1 MSEDEDS
8 GLPAATGAS
17 GSSHE
22 TPPTSRTVHAPDVS
36 AVSVQLKLP
45 PFWPAD
51 PELWFAQVEAQFAC
65 RRIVSQRSKF
75 DYVVSSLSPEYAAEV
90 RDLLIR
96 PPTDDPYQTLK
107 TQLTNRTT
115 ASEQRKLQLLFTSE
129 ELGDKKPTQLL
140 RRMQQLLGDRPAMAD
155 ESFLRELFLQRLPS
169 NVRMVLAST
178 PDSTGLD
185 KLAEL
190 ADKVIEVATPPGTI
204 ASVASSP
211 TITAEVEHLRA
222 EVSRLEKLV
231 KKLAH
236 SSSRPASRPASRSSR
251 RSPTPATHSASTS
264 PDPTGQPS
272 DTVCWYHQKFGNKA
286 QRCRSPCSYQSNSLA
301 RH

>member
-1 MSEDEDS
+1 M
-8 GLPAATGAS
+8 
-17 GSSHE
+17 
-22 TPPTSRTVHAPDVS
+22 
-36 AVSVQLKLP
+36 
-45 PFWPAD
+45 
-51 PELWFAQVEAQFAC
+51 
-65 RRIVSQRSKF
+65 
-75 DYVVSSLSPEYAAEV
+75 VSSLSPEYAAEV

-96 PPTDDPYQTLK
+96 PPTDDPYKTLK
-107 TQLTNRTT
+107 TQLTKRTT

-155 ESFLRELFLQRLPS
+155 ESFLRELFLQRLPPS
-169 NVRMVLAST
+169 VRMVLAST

-190 ADKVIEVATPPGTI
+190 ADKVIAVATPPGTI

-211 TITAEVEHLRA
+211 TITAEVEHLQA
-222 EVSRLEKLV
+222 EVSRHEKLV

-236 SSSRPASRPASRSSR
+236 SPSLPASRSVSRGHSSR
-251 RSPTPATHSASTS
+251 RSPTPTTRSASTS
-264 PDPTGQPS
+264 PDPSGQLS
-272 DTVCWYHQKFGNKA
+272 DTVCWYHQKFGSQA
-286 QRCRSPCSYQSNSLA
+286 RRCKSPCSYQSNSLA

>member
-8 GLPAATGAS
+8 GIPAASTGAS

-22 TPPTSRTVHAPDVS
+22 TPPISHAIHAPDVS
-36 AVSVQLKLP
+36 AVSVQLKLL

-96 PPTDDPYQTLK
+96 PPTDDPYKILK
-107 TQLTNRTT
+107 TQLTKRTS

-140 RRMQQLLGDRPAMAD
+140 RRMQQL
-155 ESFLRELFLQRLPS
+155 
-169 NVRMVLAST
+169 
-178 PDSTGLD
+178 
-185 KLAEL
+185 
-190 ADKVIEVATPPGTI
+190 
-204 ASVASSP
+204 
-211 TITAEVEHLRA
+211 
-222 EVSRLEKLV
+222 
-231 KKLAH
+231 
-236 SSSRPASRPASRSSR
+236 
-251 RSPTPATHSASTS
+251 
-264 PDPTGQPS
+264 
-272 DTVCWYHQKFGNKA
+272 
-286 QRCRSPCSYQSNSLA
+286 
-301 RH
+301 